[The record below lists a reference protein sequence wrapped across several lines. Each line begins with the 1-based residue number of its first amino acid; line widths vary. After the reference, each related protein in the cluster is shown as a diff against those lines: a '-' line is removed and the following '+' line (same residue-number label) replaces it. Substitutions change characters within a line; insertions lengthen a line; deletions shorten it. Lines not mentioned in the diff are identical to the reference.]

1 MVALPGEGAA
11 TYHLKPPGGGCEW
24 AAPADGSTLR
34 PVPAMVTHLT
44 PIKRDAVYD
53 HRARQGALPVR
64 VHREDGST
72 SESVLILTPDEVE
85 LYHHQFARII
95 DQREKARGSRP

>member
-34 PVPAMVTHLT
+34 PVAAMVTHLT

-53 HRARQGALPVR
+53 HRAQQGALAIL

-72 SESVLILTPDEVE
+72 SESVLVLTPGEVE
-85 LYHHQFARII
+85 LYHLQL
-95 DQREKARGSRP
+95 GSP